1 MRSVLNAFTHWYCKV
16 HARELY
22 ALSFLI
28 ANTSLIVAQP
38 ELISDLR
45 G

>member
-28 ANTSLIVAQP
+28 ANTLSPCHIVCTT
-38 ELISDLR
+38 
-45 G
+45 